1 MDAGD
6 PELWGVFPGIPGD
19 RALPSPSPTA
29 NLAGIWKGNGQR
41 FKPLPCQRFFYF
53 SSFALRGGVMLNRES
68 PVKGIIKSLGLVF
81 GDIGTSPIYTITVVF
96 LLTKP
101 TEANVIGIL
110 SLIAWTMTV
119 LVTLEYAWLAMSL
132 GKKGEGGTIVL
143 KEILVP
149 LLRKGRQVSFIT
161 LLSFIG
167 ISLLIGDGVI
177 TPAISILSAVEGSLL
192 IPGFEKLSQGVLI
205 LIAAIIAIVLFSFQR
220 KGTEKVAWAFGPLMV
235 IWFLSLSVSG
245 MISLIHTPFVIK
257 ALNPYYAFKFLV
269 DNGIS
274 GFFILSEVFLCATG
288 GEALYAD
295 MGHLGR
301 KPIVR
306 AWYFVFFALLINYFG
321 QGAFLI
327 EHPDAKSTLFEMIFH
342 QTHVLYVPF
351 LILSILAT
359 VIASQAMI
367 SGMFS
372 IVYQGITTHIM
383 PMFKIEFTSTEL
395 RSQIYIGL
403 VNWFLLISVLIVM
416 YIFKESHKLAA
427 AYGLAVTGTMTLT
440 GIMMTWIFHLRRK
453 NSLAFISLII
463 TLADIAYLLSN
474 TYKIPHGGY
483 WSIIIGTLPFL
494 VIMIFT
500 KGQKRLYRNL
510 KAIPLEEFL
519 ERYHLAYRTRNK
531 LKGTALFFLKDPKEI
546 PPFMIRSMFINNIL
560 YEESILVRII
570 KRDDPFGVT
579 GFFKEDLG
587 NGLRIFEIQAGY
599 MEVPDI
605 EEILKEAGIQENTI
619 FYGLEDIVTENP
631 VWKIF
636 SIIKRLNP
644 SFVQFYKLPS
654 HKLHGVMTRVEM

>member
-1 MDAGD
+1 
-6 PELWGVFPGIPGD
+6 
-19 RALPSPSPTA
+19 
-29 NLAGIWKGNGQR
+29 
-41 FKPLPCQRFFYF
+41 
-53 SSFALRGGVMLNRES
+53 MLNRES

-101 TEANVIGIL
+101 TEANVMGVL
-110 SLIAWTMTV
+110 SLIAWTMTI
-119 LVTLEYAWLAMSL
+119 LVTVEYAWLAMSL

-149 LLRKGRQVSFIT
+149 LLMRGRQVSLIT

-192 IPGFEKLSQGVLI
+192 IPGFERTSQEVLI
-205 LIAAIIAIVLFSFQR
+205 IIAGMIAIVLFSFQR
-220 KGTEKVAWAFGPLMV
+220 KGTEKVAWAFGPIMV

-245 MISLIHTPFVIK
+245 IISLIHTPYVIK
-257 ALNPYYAFKFLV
+257 ALNPYYAFKFLI

-327 EHPDAKSTLFEMIFH
+327 EHPDAKTTLFEMIFH
-342 QTHVLYVPF
+342 QIPVLYVPF

-372 IVYQGITTHIM
+372 IVYQSITTHIM

-395 RSQIYIGL
+395 RSQIYIGI
-403 VNWFLLISVLIVM
+403 VNWFLLFAVLIVM
-416 YIFKESHKLAA
+416 YIFKESHRLAA

-440 GIMMTWIFHLRRK
+440 GILMTWIFHLRGK
-453 NSLAFISLII
+453 NHLAFISLLI
-463 TLADIAYLLSN
+463 TFVDIAYLLSN
-474 TYKIPHGGY
+474 SYKIPHGGY
-483 WSIIIGTLPFL
+483 WSIIIGTIPFL
-494 VIMIFT
+494 VIMIYT
-500 KGQKRLYRNL
+500 RGQKRLYRNL

-519 ERYHLAYRTRNK
+519 ERYNLAYRIRNK
-531 LKGTALFFLKDPKEI
+531 LKGAALFFLKDPNVI
-546 PPFMIRSMFINNIL
+546 PPFMIRSMFVNNIL
-560 YEESILVRII
+560 YEDNILVTII
-570 KRDDPFGVT
+570 KRDDPFGIT

-587 NGLRIFEIQAGY
+587 NGLRIFEIQTGY

-605 EEILKEAGIQENTI
+605 EEILKEAGIEENTI

-631 VWKIF
+631 IWKIF

-644 SFVQFYKLPS
+644 TFVQFYKLPPD
-654 HKLHGVMTRVEM
+654 KLHGVITRVEM